1 MVVVLAVRQ
10 EEREGMTPPAGVCK
24 EQERVEEMARG
35 CKNRVNQEKN
45 RGSAD
50 QQGCKELDHNHS
62 RLMAGMAEY
71 SRVVQQPWDQWLVM
85 LPIEDEGDRI
95 QRSDQ
100 LLQNREYKQGR
111 VFRIGDKP
119 SLPEEAHFHKN
130 GSSSRVLLR
139 LKSN

>member
-1 MVVVLAVRQ
+1 MVVALAVRL
-10 EEREGMTPPAGVCK
+10 EEREGMAQPAGVRK
-24 EQERVEEMARG
+24 GQERVEQMARG
-35 CKNRVNQEKN
+35 RKNRVNQEKN
-45 RGSAD
+45 RVSAD
-50 QQGCKELDHNHS
+50 QQVYKDLNHNHS
-62 RLMAGMAEY
+62 RLMPGMAEC
-71 SRVVQQPWDQWLVM
+71 SRAMQQPWDQLLVM
-85 LPIEDEGDRI
+85 LPIEDEGNRI